1 MFPERGLIEIFAH
14 LHLHSEYS
22 LLDGAC
28 RIKELVAAVKELGQ
42 EAVAITDHGAMYGA
56 VDFYKEAVKQGIKDN
71 EDYVLDDRE
80 LRCIRRIV
88 RDSKF
93 RNTNAEHVLDMWDE
107 VIDGEMKYI
116 RPYRYTSD
124 FTVNTIHIYEP
135 CVLKKPAL
143 EMLSLIEKSSP
154 LYHAASRLI
163 SSLERFEDIDEAL
176 VPKNSLIREFL
187 GGGSYVY

>member
-1 MFPERGLIEIFAH
+1 MRNMI
-14 LHLHSEYS
+14 
-22 LLDGAC
+22 
-28 RIKELVAAVKELGQ
+28 VKIY
-42 EAVAITDHGAMYGA
+42 VS
-56 VDFYKEAVKQGIKDN
+56 VKQGIKDN

-143 EMLSLIEKSSP
+143 ERLSLIDESSP
-154 LYHAASRLI
+154 LYPVASRLI
-163 SSLERFEDIDEAL
+163 SSLERFEDIDESL
-176 VPKNSLIREFL
+176 IPKNSLIREFL